1 MFRINLLD
9 NNILISRSTETTIN
23 SVAVV
28 FIWMLLK
35 YYSST
40 KKAFIR
46 VYTYKT
52 SMDPR
57 KCFYSLITHLTA
69 DTSGYFI
76 WSPYA

>member
-1 MFRINLLD
+1 MFRINLLN
-9 NNILISRSTETTIN
+9 NNILISRSTDN
-23 SVAVV
+23 LKAVNVV

-40 KKAFIR
+40 KKAFIT

-57 KCFYSLITHLTA
+57 KCFYSSITHLTT
-69 DTSGYFI
+69 DTSGYFL